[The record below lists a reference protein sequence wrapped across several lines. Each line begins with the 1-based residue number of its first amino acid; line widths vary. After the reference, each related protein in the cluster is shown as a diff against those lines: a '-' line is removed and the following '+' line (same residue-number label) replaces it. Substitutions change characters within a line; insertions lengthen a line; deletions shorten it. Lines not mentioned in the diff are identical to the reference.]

1 MAYSHRGLRENKKFT
16 NILNL
21 IKEFREEANVCTQIP
36 AHFPAFDPF
45 AAKARLLEQ
54 QKEKNSSE
62 EAETKKEDLAKI
74 MEDDESEL
82 SSLEG
87 METAK
92 NYIIKRQKTKKDQ
105 KSNKS
110 EKSKNSEEDSENE
123 K

>member
-1 MAYSHRGLRENKKFT
+1 
-16 NILNL
+16 
-21 IKEFREEANVCTQIP
+21 
-36 AHFPAFDPF
+36 
-45 AAKARLLEQ
+45 
-54 QKEKNSSE
+54 
-62 EAETKKEDLAKI
+62 